1 MKKKI
6 MNNGYLL
13 YENGSWYCMLPG
25 QVYKEIPSFYLN
37 YIDLIDWS
45 DIYFQVFDALI
56 QGTIT
61 DLEIEDFEL
70 DQIFNLIGII

>member
-1 MKKKI
+1 
-6 MNNGYLL
+6 
-13 YENGSWYCMLPG
+13 MLPG
-25 QVYKEIPSFYLN
+25 QIYKEIPLFYLD

-61 DLEIEDFEL
+61 DLELEDFEL
-70 DQIFNLIGII
+70 DQIFNLIGIIWTLEF

>member
-1 MKKKI
+1 
-6 MNNGYLL
+6 MNNEYLL

-25 QVYKEIPSFYLN
+25 QIYKEIFFID
-37 YIDLIDWS
+37 YIDEIDWS

-61 DLEIEDFEL
+61 DLELEDFEL
-70 DQIFNLIGII
+70 DQILQVIGIF

>member
-1 MKKKI
+1 
-6 MNNGYLL
+6 
-13 YENGSWYCMLPG
+13 MLPG

-61 DLEIEDFEL
+61 DLELEDFEL
-70 DQIFNLIGII
+70 DQIFNLIGIIWTLEF

>member
-1 MKKKI
+1 
-6 MNNGYLL
+6 MNSEYLL

-25 QVYKEIPSFYLN
+25 QVYKEIPLFYLD

-56 QGTIT
+56 QGIIT
-61 DLEIEDFEL
+61 DLELEDFEL
-70 DQIFNLIGII
+70 DQIFNIIGII